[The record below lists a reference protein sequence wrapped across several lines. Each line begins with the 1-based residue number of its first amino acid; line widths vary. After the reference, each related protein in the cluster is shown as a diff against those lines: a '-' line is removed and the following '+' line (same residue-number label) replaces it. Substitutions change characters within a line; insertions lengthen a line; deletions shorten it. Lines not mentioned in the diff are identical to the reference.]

1 MMTLDMS
8 FADMV
13 SPDTVTMLGHPQLAV
28 LPVCADTSFPQDLHL
43 TLIDSITLILF
54 VCTQSNHQLLY
65 KKVPS
70 LYLMK
75 KG

>member
-1 MMTLDMS
+1 L
-8 FADMV
+8 MV
-13 SPDTVTMLGHPQLAV
+13 VIFEQPQHTDFPAV
-28 LPVCADTSFPQDLHL
+28 DLISLLQDRHL

>member
-1 MMTLDMS
+1 MITLDIS
-8 FADMV
+8 FADIV
-13 SPDTVTMLGHPQLAV
+13 SPDTVTMLEHPQLAV

-70 LYLMK
+70 FYLMK